1 MQAMSP
7 WVFIY
12 FILIVVL
19 GGFFVIN
26 LFLAVIFEETISA
39 QLNEEML
46 GAAVRLAGRFND
58 EQRRWMEAHEAV
70 PTADASLM
78 RTLGVLRPA

>member
-58 EQRRWMEAHEAV
+58 EAEAV
-70 PTADASLM
+70 EKTGGPGSDAPSSTAASFAPTS
-78 RTLGVLRPA
+78 PA